1 MEVQRNALLLQRK
14 ENETERKYISMAI
27 ITLTSDWG
35 HSDYYAAAVKGVIL
49 SQLPDATIIDITH
62 EIAPFNTI
70 DAGFVV
76 RNCFRNFPAG
86 TIHIIAVDTIESE
99 EIPHVVVKAEGQY
112 FIAADNGVFRQIFDE
127 YEDAV
132 EINVMQDSDS
142 FNFPA
147 RDRFAKVAVMLAQG
161 VPLSEIGPQRETL
174 RGAEFC
180 AVVRDDAIEGIVI
193 HIDSYGNLITNI
205 TREDFMNSRRGRD
218 FTIMVKGR
226 LYTINKI
233 SDSYMDV
240 SDTTD
245 LVAIFGSHGNLEIAM
260 REAPIASLC
269 GIEFR
274 STIRVVFHD
283 KREAIVAPMG
293 TLF

>member
-1 MEVQRNALLLQRK
+1 
-14 ENETERKYISMAI
+14 MAI

-35 HSDYYAAAVKGVIL
+35 HSDYYGAAVKGVIL
-49 SQLPDATIIDITH
+49 SQLPDATIVDITH

-76 RNCFRNFPAG
+76 KNCFRNFPVG
-86 TIHIIAVDTIESE
+86 TIHIIAVDTIESDKVA
-99 EIPHVVVKAEGQY
+99 HVVVKAEGQY
-112 FIAADNGVFRQIFDE
+112 FIGADNGVFCQIFDE
-127 YEDAV
+127 YEEAV

-147 RDRFAKVAVMLAQG
+147 RDRFAKVAVMLAKG
-161 VPLSEIGPQRETL
+161 ATMAEIGPEHETL

-180 AVVRDDAIEGIVI
+180 AVVRDDSIEGIVI

-205 TREDFMNSRRGRD
+205 TRKAFENARRGRD
-218 FTIMVKGR
+218 FTIHVKGR
-226 LYTINKI
+226 LYTTNKI

-240 SDTTD
+240 NDPTD

-260 REAPIASLC
+260 RQAPIASLC

-274 STIRVVFHD
+274 APIRVMFHD
-283 KREAIVAPMG
+283 KSEPAFVPMG
-293 TLF
+293 SLF

>member
-1 MEVQRNALLLQRK
+1 MHYFCQS
-14 ENETERKYISMAI
+14 ETETNYSMAI

-49 SQLPDATIIDITH
+49 SQLPNATIVDITH

-99 EIPHVVVKAEGQY
+99 NIPHVVVKAEGQF
-112 FIAADNGVFRQIFDE
+112 FIGADNGVFRQIFDE

-132 EINVMQDSDS
+132 EINVIQDSES
-142 FNFPA
+142 FNFPT
-147 RDRFAKVAVMLAQG
+147 RDRFAKVAVMIAQG
-161 VPLSEIGPQRETL
+161 VPLSEMGPKRETL

-180 AVVRDDAIEGIVI
+180 AVVRDDSIEGIVI

-205 TREDFMNSRRGRD
+205 TREDFTNARHGRD

-233 SDSYMDV
+233 SDSYMDAH
-240 SDTTD
+240 DTAD

-283 KREAIVAPMG
+283 KRESIVVPTETG

>member
-1 MEVQRNALLLQRK
+1 MSPKCITFATS
-14 ENETERKYISMAI
+14 ETETQQTMAI

-49 SQLPDATIIDITH
+49 SQLPNATIVDITH
-62 EIAPFNTI
+62 EIAAFNTI

-76 RNCFRNFPAG
+76 KHCFRNFPAG
-86 TIHIIAVDTIESE
+86 TIHIIAVDTIESSE
-99 EIPHVVVKAEGQY
+99 VPHVVVKAEGQY
-112 FIAADNGVFRQIFDE
+112 FISADNGVFRQIFDE

-142 FNFPA
+142 FNFPT
-147 RDRFAKVAVMLAQG
+147 RDRFAKVAVMIAQG
-161 VPLSEIGPQRETL
+161 VPLSEIGPKRESL

-180 AVVRDDAIEGIVI
+180 AVIRDDSIEGIVI

-205 TREDFMNSRRGRD
+205 TKADFEQVRRGRD
-218 FTIMVKGR
+218 FTIFVKGR

-233 SDSYMDV
+233 SDSYLDV
-240 SDTTD
+240 NETTD

-269 GIEFR
+269 GIEFQ
-274 STIRVVFHD
+274 STIRVVFN
-283 KREAIVAPMG
+283 KKNEQLTPPVG
-293 TLF
+293 SLF

>member
-1 MEVQRNALLLQRK
+1 
-14 ENETERKYISMAI
+14 MAI

-35 HSDYYAAAVKGVIL
+35 HSDYYAAAVKGVLL
-49 SQLPDATIIDITH
+49 SQLPNATIIDITH

-99 EIPHVVVKAEGQY
+99 NIPHVVVKAEGQY

-127 YEDAV
+127 YEEAV

-147 RDRFAKVAVMLAQG
+147 RDRFAKVAVMIAKG
-161 VPLSEIGPQRETL
+161 MPLSEIGPKRETL

-180 AVVRDDAIEGIVI
+180 AVVRDDSIEGIVI
-193 HIDSYGNLITNI
+193 HIDSYGNLITNM
-205 TREDFMNSRRGRD
+205 TREAFMNARRGRD

-240 SDTTD
+240 HDTAD

-283 KREAIVAPMG
+283 KVESVIAPMG
-293 TLF
+293 SLF

>member
-1 MEVQRNALLLQRK
+1 MHYFCQS
-14 ENETERKYISMAI
+14 ETETNNSMAI

-35 HSDYYAAAVKGVIL
+35 HSDYYAAAVKGVVL
-49 SQLPDATIIDITH
+49 SQLPNATIVDITH
-62 EIAPFNTI
+62 EIAAFNTI

-76 RNCFRNFPAG
+76 KNCFRNFPVG
-86 TIHIIAVDTIESE
+86 TIHIIAVDTIESAE
-99 EIPHVVVKAEGQY
+99 VPHVVVKAEGQY
-112 FIAADNGVFRQIFDE
+112 FISADNGVFRQILDE
-127 YEDAV
+127 YEEAV

-147 RDRFAKVAVMLAQG
+147 RDRFAKVAVMIAQG
-161 VPLSEIGPQRETL
+161 VPLSEIGPKRETL
-174 RGAEFC
+174 RGAVAC
-180 AVVRDDAIEGIVI
+180 AVVRDDSIEGNVI

-205 TREDFMNSRRGRD
+205 SKSDFYQARRGRD

-240 SDTTD
+240 HETTD

-274 STIRVVFHD
+274 SPIRVVFHE
-283 KREAIVAPMG
+283 KYEPNLPQTG

>member
-1 MEVQRNALLLQRK
+1 
-14 ENETERKYISMAI
+14 MAI

-49 SQLPDATIIDITH
+49 SQLPNATIVDITH
-62 EIAPFNTI
+62 EITPFNTI

-76 RNCFRNFPAG
+76 KNCFRNFPAG
-86 TIHIIAVDTIESE
+86 TIHIIAVDTIESD

-147 RDRFAKVAVMLAQG
+147 RDRFAKVAVMIAQG
-161 VPLSEIGPQRETL
+161 VPLTEIGPKRETL

-205 TREDFMNSRRGRD
+205 TREDFVKARRGRD

-240 SDTTD
+240 RDTTD

-283 KREAIVAPMG
+283 KVESVVAPMG
-293 TLF
+293 SLF

>member
-1 MEVQRNALLLQRK
+1 
-14 ENETERKYISMAI
+14 MAI

-49 SQLPDATIIDITH
+49 SQLPNATIVDITH
-62 EIAPFNTI
+62 EITPFNTI

-76 RNCFRNFPAG
+76 KNCFRNFPAG
-86 TIHIIAVDTIESE
+86 TIHIIAVDTIESD

-147 RDRFAKVAVMLAQG
+147 RDRFAKVAVMIAQG
-161 VPLSEIGPQRETL
+161 VPLTEIGPKRETL

-180 AVVRDDAIEGIVI
+180 AVVAMSVTETTGAAEV
-193 HIDSYGNLITNI
+193 
-205 TREDFMNSRRGRD
+205 RRVG
-218 FTIMVKGR
+218 
-226 LYTINKI
+226 
-233 SDSYMDV
+233 
-240 SDTTD
+240 TD

-283 KREAIVAPMG
+283 KVESVIAPTG
-293 TLF
+293 SLF

>member
-1 MEVQRNALLLQRK
+1 MHSV
-14 ENETERKYISMAI
+14 ENETGRRDLTMAI

-49 SQLPDATIIDITH
+49 SQLPNATIVDITH
-62 EIAPFNTI
+62 EIAAFNTI

-76 RNCFRNFPAG
+76 KNCFRNFPAG
-86 TIHIIAVDTIESE
+86 TIHIIAVDTIESD

-147 RDRFAKVAVMLAQG
+147 RDRFAKVAVMLVQG
-161 VPLSEIGPQRETL
+161 VPLSEIGPKRETL

-205 TREDFMNSRRGRD
+205 TREDFVNARRGRD

-240 SDTTD
+240 RDTTD

-283 KREAIVAPMG
+283 KIEAVAPPMG
-293 TLF
+293 SLF

>member
-1 MEVQRNALLLQRK
+1 MMWKLDEIHYFCHP
-14 ENETERKYISMAI
+14 ETEIRETMAI

-35 HSDYYAAAVKGVIL
+35 HSDYYSAAVKGVIL
-49 SQLPDATIIDITH
+49 SQLPNATIVDITH
-62 EIAPFNTI
+62 EIAAFNTI

-76 RNCFRNFPAG
+76 KHCFRNFPAG
-86 TIHIIAVDTIESE
+86 TIHIIAVDTIESADV
-99 EIPHVVVKAEGQY
+99 PHVVVKAEGQY
-112 FIAADNGVFRQIFDE
+112 FISADNGVFRQILDDFE
-127 YEDAV
+127 EAV

-147 RDRFAKVAVMLAQG
+147 RDRFAKVAVMIAKG
-161 VPLSEIGPQRETL
+161 VPLSEIGPKRETL

-180 AVVRDDAIEGIVI
+180 AVVRDDSIEGIVI

-205 TREDFMNSRRGRD
+205 TKADFYQARRGRD
-218 FTIMVKGR
+218 FTIFVKGR

-233 SDSYMDV
+233 SDSYLDV
-240 SDTTD
+240 TETAD
-245 LVAIFGSHGNLEIAM
+245 LVAIFGSHDNLEIAM

-274 STIRVVFHD
+274 SPIRVVFHE
-283 KREAIVAPMG
+283 KFEPEPPQIG
-293 TLF
+293 SLF

>member
-1 MEVQRNALLLQRK
+1 ML
-14 ENETERKYISMAI
+14 YFCISEKGLHKTMAI

-49 SQLPDATIIDITH
+49 SQLPNATIVDITH

-76 RNCFRNFPAG
+76 KHCYRDFPAG
-86 TIHIIAVDTIESE
+86 TIHIIAVDTIESAE
-99 EIPHVVVKAEGQY
+99 VPHVVVKVEGQY
-112 FIAADNGVFRQIFDE
+112 FISADNGVFRQIFDD
-127 YEDAV
+127 YEEAV
-132 EINVMQDSDS
+132 EINVMQDSES
-142 FNFPA
+142 FNFPTH
-147 RDRFAKVAVMLAQG
+147 DRFAKVAVMIAQG
-161 VPLSEIGPQRETL
+161 VSLSEIGTKREML
-174 RGAEFC
+174 RGAEFR
-180 AVVRDDAIEGIVI
+180 AVVRDDAIEGTVI

-205 TREDFMNSRRGRD
+205 TKDDFMQSRRGRD
-218 FTIMVKGR
+218 YTIFVKGR

-233 SDSYMDV
+233 SDSYLDV
-240 SDTTD
+240 KETTD

-274 STIRVVFHD
+274 SPIRVVFHE
-283 KREAIVAPMG
+283 KYEPEPPQSG
-293 TLF
+293 SLF

>member
-1 MEVQRNALLLQRK
+1 
-14 ENETERKYISMAI
+14 MAI

-76 RNCFRNFPAG
+76 KNCFRNFPAG
-86 TIHIIAVDTIESE
+86 TIHIIAVDTIESD

-161 VPLSEIGPQRETL
+161 APLSEIGPKRETL

-205 TREDFMNSRRGRD
+205 TREDFVNARRGRD

-240 SDTTD
+240 RDTTD

-283 KREAIVAPMG
+283 KIEALAPPMG
-293 TLF
+293 SLF

>member
-1 MEVQRNALLLQRK
+1 
-14 ENETERKYISMAI
+14 MAI

-49 SQLPDATIIDITH
+49 SQLPNVTIVDITH
-62 EIAPFNTI
+62 EIAAFNTI
-70 DAGFVV
+70 DAAFVV
-76 RNCFRNFPAG
+76 KNCYRNFPAG

-99 EIPHVVVKAEGQY
+99 EVPHVVVKAEGQY
-112 FIAADNGVFRQIFDE
+112 FIGADNGVFHQIFDTFE
-127 YEDAV
+127 EAV

-147 RDRFAKVAVMLAQG
+147 RDRFAKVAVMIAQG
-161 VPLSEIGPQRETL
+161 VPLSEIGPVRETL

-180 AVVRDDAIEGIVI
+180 AVLRDDSIEGIVI

-205 TREDFMNSRRGRD
+205 TKEEFEQVRRGRD
-218 FTIMVKGR
+218 FTINVKGR

-233 SDSYMDV
+233 SDSYLDV

-274 STIRVVFHD
+274 STIRVDFHEKSRQPEPPKD
-283 KREAIVAPMG
+283 S
-293 TLF
+293 LF